1 MGGSEAMSEKFQE
14 QILSK
19 LSEHSI
25 LLAQIVERIS
35 GLRED
40 DDTHM
45 KNVEKLEDRVKFL
58 ERITFVGFVIIVI
71 MAVKLGLGYLL
82 DAGH

>member
-1 MGGSEAMSEKFQE
+1 MSGNYQE
-14 QILSK
+14 QILLK
-19 LSEHSI
+19 LSEHSV
-25 LLAQIVERIS
+25 LLAQISERIS

-58 ERITFVGFVIIVI
+58 ERITFVGFIIIVI

-82 DAGH
+82 NAGH